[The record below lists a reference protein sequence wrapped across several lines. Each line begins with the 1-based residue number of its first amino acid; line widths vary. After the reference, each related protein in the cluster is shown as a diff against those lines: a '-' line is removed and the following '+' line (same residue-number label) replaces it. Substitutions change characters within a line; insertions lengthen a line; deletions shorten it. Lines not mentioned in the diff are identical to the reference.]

1 MPIRRVHCCVGL
13 VLRMDQRHDEMEIER
28 SVNHSHPMHEPGER
42 RPCQKQVGHRLEEQ
56 PREPKEQQVAAT
68 KDHEPGLDLR
78 VVALPGLAG
87 STMSGSCSVP
97 LREDKGWRDQS
108 TGA

>member
-1 MPIRRVHCCVGL
+1 MPEP
-13 VLRMDQRHDEMEIER
+13 DEM
-28 SVNHSHPMHEPGER
+28 
-42 RPCQKQVGHRLEEQ
+42 RPCPKQVGHRLEEQ

-68 KDHEPGLDLR
+68 KDHEPGLDL
-78 VVALPGLAG
+78 PGIAD
-87 STMSGSCSVP
+87 STMSVSCSVP